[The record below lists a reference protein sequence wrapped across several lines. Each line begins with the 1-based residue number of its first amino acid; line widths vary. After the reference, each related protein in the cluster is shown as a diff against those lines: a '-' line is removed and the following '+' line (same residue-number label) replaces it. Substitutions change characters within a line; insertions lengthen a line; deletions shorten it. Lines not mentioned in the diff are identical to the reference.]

1 MRDAKYIQTGVKN
14 MTYQKWSTKKICMVG
29 LFMCMNIALSS
40 FGVPVPGGHLYLC
53 DIIIFTA
60 ALLLDPTSAMIAGGV
75 GAFLGDLIFYPAPMF
90 VSLFVHGFQAFVASY
105 CSHNVLKKH
114 PKLATFLGLV
124 LGIVITKVGYFLGK
138 TFVYSTFAYAIMKI
152 PYELAQGTIGAVGA
166 VLLVYKFGL
175 KKIYEKTMQD

>member
-1 MRDAKYIQTGVKN
+1 M
-14 MTYQKWSTKKICMVG
+14 
-29 LFMCMNIALSS
+29 
-40 FGVPVPGGHLYLC
+40 
-53 DIIIFTA
+53 
-60 ALLLDPTSAMIAGGV
+60 
-75 GAFLGDLIFYPAPMF
+75 
-90 VSLFVHGFQAFVASY
+90 ASY

-124 LGIVITKVGYFLGK
+124 LGIVITNVGYFLGK